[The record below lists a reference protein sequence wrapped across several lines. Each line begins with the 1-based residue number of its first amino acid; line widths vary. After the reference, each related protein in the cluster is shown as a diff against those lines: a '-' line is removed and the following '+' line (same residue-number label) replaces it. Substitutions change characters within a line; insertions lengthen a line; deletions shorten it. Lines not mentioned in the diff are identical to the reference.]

1 MDNIYKN
8 NIVYLQEIILL
19 SICLLQGVDIQS
31 VMNWTKNEVIEPKK
45 MVQKNGLVVDLIR
58 YFKGIHS
65 QNRPQPTADF

>member
-45 MVQKNGLVVDLIR
+45 WLGSRFDKIFQGD
-58 YFKGIHS
+58 S
-65 QNRPQPTADF
+65 

>member
-8 NIVYLQEIILL
+8 NIVYLQDIILL

-45 MVQKNGLVVDLIR
+45 W
-58 YFKGIHS
+58 FKK
-65 QNRPQPTADF
+65 TAW

>member
-45 MVQKNGLVVDLIR
+45 WFKN
-58 YFKGIHS
+58 
-65 QNRPQPTADF
+65 TAW

>member
-31 VMNWTKNEVIEPKK
+31 VMNWTKNEVIEPK
-45 MVQKNGLVVDLIR
+45 NGSKKRLGSRFDKI
-58 YFKGIHS
+58 FQGDS
-65 QNRPQPTADF
+65 